1 LFRDQLQHVARL
13 GNVGEIYLGLDF
25 VGLAP
30 GTRRPG
36 RRGLC
41 LSSSAE
47 VGPHLFCFVL
57 FDRTGM
63 RLLLS
68 DADFDQDIENRFA
81 FDFQFPGQ
89 IVDSNLTHPPFLCS
103 APLLKSS

>member
-1 LFRDQLQHVARL
+1 
-13 GNVGEIYLGLDF
+13 VGEIDLGLDF

-41 LSSSAE
+41 FSSGAE
-47 VGPHLFCFVL
+47 VGPHLFRLVH
-57 FDRTGM
+57 FDRTGV
-63 RLLLS
+63 RLFLS
-68 DADFDQDIENRFA
+68 DSDFDQDVKNRFA
-81 FDFQFPGQ
+81 FDFQLPGQ
-89 IVDSNLTHPPFLCS
+89 IVDSNLTHPPFLCP